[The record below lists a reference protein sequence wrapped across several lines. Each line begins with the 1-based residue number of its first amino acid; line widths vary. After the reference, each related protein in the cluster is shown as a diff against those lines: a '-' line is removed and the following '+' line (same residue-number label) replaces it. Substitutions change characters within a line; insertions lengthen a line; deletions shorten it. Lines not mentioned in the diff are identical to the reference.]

1 MLGSIAALSRLNA
14 WLSRISLALAGT
26 GLVAMTVIVFAQVFM
41 RYVVNDSLLWV
52 EPVAILL
59 MSWFIFLG
67 SAVGVHESFHMGFDV
82 LLFFLPE
89 GAGNWLRALSDLAV
103 LAFSIGMAVY
113 GWQLMARTWGSSL
126 PVIGLPG
133 GFGYMPP
140 FAGGVLMTLLDVAMA
155 HAARSVNRHLPDLG
169 PGVVTVEMKTS
180 FMRPGEGELR
190 CHAKLLQQRSSQLGS
205 R

>member
-1 MLGSIAALSRLNA
+1 MQGSIAALSRLNG
-14 WLSRISLALAGT
+14 WLARISLWLAGL

-41 RYVVNDSLLWV
+41 RYVMNDSLLWV

-82 LLFFLPE
+82 LLFVLPDS
-89 GAGNWLRALSDLAV
+89 AGTWLKALSDLAV
-103 LAFSIGMAVY
+103 LGFSIGMAVY

-133 GFGYMPP
+133 GFGYMPL
-140 FAGGVLMTLLDVAMA
+140 FAGGVLMTLFVLERLLNRLSGR
-155 HAARSVNRHLPDLG
+155 AAGAEPDAQDILM
-169 PGVVTVEMKTS
+169 TE
-180 FMRPGEGELR
+180 
-190 CHAKLLQQRSSQLGS
+190 A
-205 R
+205 

>member
-1 MLGSIAALSRLNA
+1 MHGSIAALSRLNA
-14 WLSRISLALAGT
+14 WLSRISLWLAGT

-41 RYVVNDSLLWV
+41 RYVMNDSLLWV

-82 LLFFLPE
+82 LLYFLPE
-89 GAGNWLRALSDLAV
+89 SAGTWLRALSDLAV

-113 GWQLMARTWGSSL
+113 GWQLMAKTWESSL

-133 GFGYMPP
+133 GFGYMPL
-140 FAGGVLMTLLDVAMA
+140 FAGGVLMTLFVLE
-155 HAARSVNRHLPDLG
+155 HLLNRLTG
-169 PGVVTVEMKTS
+169 RTVEAEPDAQDILMT
-180 FMRPGEGELR
+180 E
-190 CHAKLLQQRSSQLGS
+190 A
-205 R
+205 

>member
-1 MLGSIAALSRLNA
+1 MHGSIAALSRLNA
-14 WLSRISLALAGT
+14 WLSRISLALAGA

-113 GWQLMARTWGSSL
+113 GWQLMARTWGSSTRKVC
-126 PVIGLPG
+126 PSRTIR
-133 GFGYMPP
+133 FIC
-140 FAGGVLMTLLDVAMA
+140 FS
-155 HAARSVNRHLPDLG
+155 RSL
-169 PGVVTVEMKTS
+169 
-180 FMRPGEGELR
+180 
-190 CHAKLLQQRSSQLGS
+190 RSSGVKGTS
-205 R
+205 TSKS